1 MAGMG
6 VFIQWPWQGSRL
18 CLLAVLE
25 GCVSGHGLAIT
36 YSEMSSKCLESE
48 LMIPMPSA
56 LGHSEDTQASTD
68 GFHCDWRGT

>member
-1 MAGMG
+1 
-6 VFIQWPWQGSRL
+6 
-18 CLLAVLE
+18 
-25 GCVSGHGLAIT
+25 VSGHGLAIT